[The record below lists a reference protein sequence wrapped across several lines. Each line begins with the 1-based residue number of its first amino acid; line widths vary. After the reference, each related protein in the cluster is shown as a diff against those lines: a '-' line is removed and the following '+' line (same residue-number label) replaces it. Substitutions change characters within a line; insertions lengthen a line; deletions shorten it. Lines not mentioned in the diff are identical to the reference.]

1 MFGLIIAQIESNM
14 NCLAFEQYNFRR
26 NFAVILALLLS
37 FAVVS
42 ETSAQSDLFGEIDR
56 LYAEQVTAEAGT
68 DVAVRF
74 YMQNDEPISTLSVP
88 LTFDNENVTLQS
100 VDFTGSRI
108 EYISNKLTVPGTI
121 SDTTD
126 HFMISTFIIFEDAI
140 PAGDGLLFTAHFSVS
155 ENAPVGTLY
164 QFDTLFYPPGGE
176 FIFVEAS
183 TSQPINPI
191 YEPAQI
197 RIVEKNFPPSLV
209 AASSESLF
217 EGDTLSLLISA
228 NDPNNDSLI
237 FVCSNKPAGS
247 TFKIID
253 KRSAEFNWVPDYI
266 GPYSS
271 DGAPFNLHIW
281 VSDGSE
287 SVETDIP
294 ITVLNKNRKPSLD
307 VISSI
312 DAESGDLIQ
321 FDINGSDAD
330 FDMIQYEIIGLPNGA
345 QFVEGSPAVLNWQT
359 TSADTGNFPITFI
372 VSDPQGYAD
381 TAETN
386 IYLAAVLSYDL
397 SIDSVEGNPGDYIE
411 LPVMLDNKLPIT
423 SFNILINYDP
433 SALNLLDVTNSG
445 SRTESFEY
453 FTYTR
458 DDNNVIGNVRVIGI
472 ADQSESGNFLD
483 TGVGE
488 LFTLDLRIYS
498 NVYLSGQIIPV
509 NFVFADEPIYDDNT
523 FEDSLGQKITQAEI
537 TYTNGTVSVL
547 SLGEVIIGD
556 INLNGIAYDIGDA
569 VYFTNYFISPY
580 TYPLNPLQLANSDVN
595 RDNIVASV
603 ADLVTLINTIA
614 SGANYSPKVIL
625 RENLEA
631 EVYTVKNNY
640 GVSVSYNTNFEVGA
654 VLLTVE
660 NGTFDSDDIVNVTDG
675 MTMITFDTGDETRIL
690 IYSMDGT
697 RLPFGS
703 DDILTFAHSS
713 EINILDAELASSEGE
728 MAEIVS
734 VSKGT
739 ELPDSFELYQ
749 NYPNPFNP
757 ETTIGFALPQ
767 QSSVVLEVY
776 NVLGKKVKVL
786 INETMPAGHHTA
798 VWDGRNQSGSEA
810 ASGIYLYRL
819 KTENYQTSKKMIFLK

>member
-14 NCLAFEQYNFRR
+14 NCLAFELYNFRR
-26 NFAVILALLLS
+26 NFAVILAFLLS
-37 FAVVS
+37 FTVVS
-42 ETSAQSDLFGEIDR
+42 EISAQSDLFGEIDR
-56 LYAEQVTAEAGT
+56 LYAEQVTAEAGS
-68 DVAVRF
+68 DVAIRF
-74 YMQNDEPISTLSVP
+74 YMQNDEPVSTLSVP
-88 LTFDNENVTLQS
+88 LTFDNEHVKLKS
-100 VDFTGSRI
+100 VDYTGSRI
-108 EYISNKLTVPGTI
+108 EYISNKITVPGKI

-126 HFMISTFIIFEDAI
+126 HFMISTFVIFEDAI

-155 ENAPVGTLY
+155 ENAPVGTIY

-176 FIFVEAS
+176 FIFVEAT
-183 TSQPINPI
+183 TSQSINPI

-197 RIVEKNFPPSLV
+197 RVVEKNFPPSLV
-209 AASSESLF
+209 AASSESLY

-247 TFKIID
+247 TFNIVD
-253 KRSAEFNWVPDYI
+253 KTSARFTWVPDYI

-294 ITVLNKNRKPSLD
+294 ITVLNKNRKPALNVVSA
-307 VISSI
+307 I

-321 FDINGSDAD
+321 FDVNGSDAD
-330 FDMIQYEIIGLPNGA
+330 FDMITYEIIGLPNGA
-345 QFVEGSPAVLNWQT
+345 QFTEGSPASLNWLT
-359 TSADTGNFPITFI
+359 TSSDTGNFPITFV

-397 SIDSVEGNPGDYIE
+397 AIDSIEGDPGDYVQ
-411 LPVMLDNKLPIT
+411 LPVILDNKLPIT
-423 SFNILINYDP
+423 SFNILIKYDP
-433 SALNLLDVTNSG
+433 TALNLLDVSNSG

-453 FTYTR
+453 FTFSR
-458 DDNNVIGNVRVIGI
+458 NDNNIIGNVRVIGI
-472 ADQSESGNFLD
+472 ADQSGSGNYLAA
-483 TGVGE
+483 GVGE
-488 LFTLDLRIYS
+488 LFTLDFRIYG
-498 NVYLSGQIIPV
+498 NVYLSGQTVPV
-509 NFVFADEPIYDDNT
+509 NFVFADEPVYDDNT
-523 FEDSLGQKITQAEI
+523 FEDSLGQKISQGEI
-537 TYTNGTVSVL
+537 NYTNGAVSIL
-547 SLGEVIIGD
+547 SLGQVIIGD
-556 INLNGIAYDIGDA
+556 INLNGIAFDIGDA

-595 RDNIVASV
+595 RDNIVASI

-614 SGANYSPKVIL
+614 SGANHAPKVIF

-631 EVYTVKNNY
+631 EIITAESKD
-640 GVSVSYNTNFEVGA
+640 GVSVSYNADFEVGA

-660 NGTFDSDDIVNVTDG
+660 NGTFDSDDIVNRTDG
-675 MTMITFDTGDETRIL
+675 MTMMTFDTGDETRIL

-697 RLPFGS
+697 RLPYGS
-703 DDILTFAHSS
+703 DEILTFTHSS
-713 EINILDAELASSEGE
+713 EIVISGVELASSEGE

-739 ELPDSFELYQ
+739 ELPDNFELYQ

-776 NVLGKKVKVL
+776 NVLGEKVKVL
-786 INETMPAGHHTA
+786 IDETMAAGHHTA

-819 KTENYQTSKKMIFLK
+819 KTDNFQTSKKMIFLK